1 MGNDLKGNSTVC
13 ATLRIITQYTLLCHK
28 NRRVQY
34 FKKSKTENK
43 KEWKAREHFSLKHC

>member
-28 NRRVQY
+28 NRSVQY
-34 FKKSKTENK
+34 LKKPKTENK